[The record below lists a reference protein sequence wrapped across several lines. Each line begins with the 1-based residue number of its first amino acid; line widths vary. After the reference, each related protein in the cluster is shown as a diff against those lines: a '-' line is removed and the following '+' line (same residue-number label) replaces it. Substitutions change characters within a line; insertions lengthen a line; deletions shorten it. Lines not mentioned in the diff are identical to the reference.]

1 MSITR
6 QLLFLFF
13 ISFISEIISGY
24 LPFIFPSSLM
34 SMLIVFIFLYFKFV
48 KLENIEPVGVFLQK
62 NISIFFLPPA
72 VSLIEEW
79 DFIKDKVFILMFI
92 SIVSFIVTFFVTGV
106 TANIIIE
113 LQEKIK
119 NKK

>member
-6 QLLFLFF
+6 QLLLLFF
-13 ISFISEIISGY
+13 VSFVSEIISGF

-34 SMLIVFIFLYFKFV
+34 SMLMVFMFLYFKFV
-48 KLENIEPVGVFLQK
+48 KLEEIEPVGTFLQK

-79 DFIKDKVFILMFI
+79 DFIKDKIFVLLFI
-92 SIVSFIVTFFVTGV
+92 SVVSFVVTFFVTGV
-106 TANIIIE
+106 TANIVINM
-113 LQEKIK
+113 QEKAK
-119 NKK
+119 NK